1 MPKEEYVRKNRYI
14 RITNLKRHGLMKM
27 MNYSMMRCVSA
38 IAVGILLMVW
48 PEAAI
53 LYLVIAIGA
62 MFFVPSLFSMIAYFM
77 KGRQAGMYFPIISL
91 GSLLFGLWLMV
102 SPAFFV
108 GILMYVLGILL
119 VFAGIGQVVY
129 LFGARTYAMVHWGFF
144 LTPVLIL
151 LAGLVVLVN
160 PFAAASIPF
169 IILGISSTAYG
180 ITELINLY
188 KFRREEKKDVPAEAM
203 IEDVTPIEE

>member
-1 MPKEEYVRKNRYI
+1 
-14 RITNLKRHGLMKM
+14 MKM
-27 MNYSMMRCVSA
+27 MNYGMMRCVSA
-38 IAVGILLMVW
+38 IAIGVLLMIW

-62 MFFVPSLFSMIAYFM
+62 MFFLPSLFSLVGYFM
-77 KGRQAGMYFPIISL
+77 KGRQLGMYFPIVSL
-91 GSLLFGLWLMV
+91 GSLLFGLWLMI

-108 GILMYVLGILL
+108 GILMYVLGAVL
-119 VFAGIGQVVY
+119 VFAGISQIAHLLSARSYAAVP
-129 LFGARTYAMVHWGFF
+129 FGYYVM
-144 LTPVLIL
+144 PVLVL

-160 PFAAASIPF
+160 PFAAVAVPF
-169 IILGISSTAYG
+169 IILGVSSTVYG

-188 KFRREEKKDVPAEAM
+188 KFRKKEEKVMPTEVV